1 MEVKMATIIEN
12 NTKRRTIKL
21 SVEDVISIIQQYQ
34 TVTRGHTEAPV
45 VRDIIKNSNFYVP
58 EDV

>member
-1 MEVKMATIIEN
+1 MATILEN

-21 SVEDVISIIQQYQ
+21 STDDVISIIQQYQ
-34 TVTRGHTEAPV
+34 VITRGHKEAPI
-45 VRDIIKNSNFYVP
+45 VRDLIKNSNFYVP

>member
-1 MEVKMATIIEN
+1 MATIIEN

-21 SVEDVISIIQQYQ
+21 SAEDVISIIQQYQ

-45 VRDIIKNSNFYVP
+45 VRDIIKNSSFYVP